1 MDITPTDS
9 PLPPTQSAAELH
21 AAISQLR
28 AAIEREA
35 ETTLA
40 SWLPAIRREDFL
52 PSARNLARY
61 LALRK
66 IDLRP
71 LQDKLIA
78 LGLSS
83 LGHCEDHVR
92 PALDAACASLA
103 SIAGLTPEGYPPASA
118 FTIGRQRVALA
129 QSEMFG
135 TGSGEIGT
143 RIMVTL
149 PTEAAQDE
157 EIARSFIYAGAD
169 CVRINCAHDDAETW
183 AAMIAHVRRVSR
195 ELGRQI
201 RINMDLGGPKV
212 RTDLGGRTKGIR
224 LHTGDRFRLVRDPV
238 ADLASSPDRSDIPA
252 MSLNHPELIAKLT
265 PGTEVWLDDG
275 VIGSRVESLSGDGAT
290 LVVTSARP
298 KGEKIKH
305 GKGVN
310 LPGIEVDI
318 PALTDKDLK
327 DLDFV
332 VHHADTIGFSFV
344 QTPRDVRD
352 LIDALDAR
360 LDGTEPPAVM
370 LKIETD
376 LAVRNLPRL
385 LVEAGS
391 RLPVAV
397 MIARGDLSVELGL
410 DRTSEMQEEI
420 LWMCLAAHVPTVWAT
435 QVLENMMK
443 HGRASRAE
451 VTDAAMG
458 QRADCVM
465 LNKGPY
471 APQAIT
477 FLHGIL
483 RRMARHHGKGISYL
497 APLNSWR
504 ESQAL

>member
-1 MDITPTDS
+1 MDISPNAP
-9 PLPPTQSAAELH
+9 PLPPTESAADLYASVSQIR
-21 AAISQLR
+21 AAIS
-28 AAIEREA
+28 REA
-35 ETTLA
+35 EATLA
-40 SWLPAIRREDFL
+40 SWQPAIHRPDFL
-52 PSARNLARY
+52 PSARNLAHY

-71 LQDKLIA
+71 HQDRLIA

-83 LGHCEDHVR
+83 LGHCEEAVR

-103 SIAGLTPEGYPPASA
+103 SIAGLTPEGYPPAA
-118 FTIGRQRVALA
+118 EFTKGRQRVAAA
-129 QSEMFG
+129 QAEMFG
-135 TGSGEIGT
+135 TGDGEPGT

-149 PTEAAQDE
+149 PTEAAADE
-157 EIARSFIYAGAD
+157 EIARSFIFAGAD

-183 AAMIAHVRRVSR
+183 AAMIANVRRVSR
-195 ELGRQI
+195 DLGRQI

-212 RTDLGGRTKGIR
+212 RTDLGGRTKGIKLR
-224 LHTGDRFRLVRDPV
+224 QGDRFRMAQSLE
-238 ADLASSPDRSDIPA
+238 AAPA
-252 MSLNHPELIAKLT
+252 GAEELPALSLNHPELVASLR
-265 PGTEVWLDDG
+265 PGTEIWFDDG
-275 VIGSRVESLSGDGAT
+275 KIGARIDSRSGDDVI
-290 LVVTSARP
+290 LLVTSVRP
-298 KGEKIKH
+298 KGEKLKH
-305 GKGVN
+305 GNGVN
-310 LPGIEVDI
+310 LPGVEVDI
-318 PALTDKDLK
+318 PALTEKDLQ

-332 VHHADTIGFSFV
+332 LRHADTIGFSFV
-344 QTPRDVRD
+344 QSPRDVRD
-352 LIDALDAR
+352 LLAALDAR
-360 LDGTEPPAVM
+360 LDGAQPPGVM

-385 LVEAGS
+385 LVEAGG

-397 MIARGDLSVELGL
+397 MIARGDLSVELGM

-420 LWMCLAAHVPTVWAT
+420 LWLCLAAHVPTVWAT

-443 HGRASRAE
+443 QGRASRAE

-483 RRMARHHGKGISYL
+483 RRMARHHSKGVSSL

-504 ESQAL
+504 QSQAL